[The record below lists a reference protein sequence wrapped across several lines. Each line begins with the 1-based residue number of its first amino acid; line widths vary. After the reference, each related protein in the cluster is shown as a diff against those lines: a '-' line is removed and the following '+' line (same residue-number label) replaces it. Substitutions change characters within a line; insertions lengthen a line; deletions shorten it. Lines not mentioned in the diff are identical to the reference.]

1 MIKIN
6 MIPHE
11 RKKTSVVAV
20 ELVAA
25 GSLLLVILVGIG
37 IWWNHLDNTIN
48 EQKLAIEKKEKIV
61 SDLQVII
68 DQVQKFEKDK
78 QTLQNKLD
86 TIQNLKNGQKG
97 PVQLLDELIRR
108 LPDQIWL
115 ANLRTAG
122 NLVTIR
128 GFALSQNS
136 IGDFM
141 GSLDTSPFFENITLK
156 YSSLNPLKGVDV
168 YEFELDFR
176 TKV

>member
-25 GSLLLVILVGIG
+25 GSLLLVIIVGIG
-37 IWWNHLDNTIN
+37 IWWNHLDSAIN
-48 EQKLAIEKKEKIV
+48 EQNLAIEKKEKIV
-61 SDLQVII
+61 ADLQVII

-86 TIQNLKNGQKG
+86 TIQNLKNSQKG
-97 PVQLLDELIRR
+97 PVQLLDELVRK

-115 ANLRTAG
+115 SSLKTAG
-122 NLVTIR
+122 TLVTIR

-141 GSLDTSPFFENITLK
+141 GNLDTSPFFEKVTLK
-156 YSSLNPLKGVDV
+156 YSSLKPVKGIDV